1 MPDDLRGGADLI
13 IIEIRCTINIML
25 LSHPETIPL
34 TPILPSP
41 PHPRLPQSVEKLLST
56 KPAPGA
62 QRLGTTV
69 LNPFILTP
77 WC

>member
-1 MPDDLRGGADLI
+1 MRWSD
-13 IIEIRCTINIML
+13 
-25 LSHPETIPL
+25 PETTPL
-34 TPILPSP
+34 TPILPSA
-41 PHPRLPQSVEKLLST
+41 PHPSLPQSVEKMLST
-56 KPAPGA
+56 KPVPGA

>member
-1 MPDDLRGGADLI
+1 
-13 IIEIRCTINIML
+13 ML